1 MGLTN
6 RHLAR
11 ALVALFALP
20 FAVLVVLAPVDASA
34 QRRGDPRERQAR
46 ALFEQGELAYEEGRY
61 EEAISA
67 FEQAYGLSARP
78 LLLYNIANAQERLGM
93 LSEALDNLRYYRED
107 APSDEIAV
115 LDRRIRGLEDRVARQ
130 QREDERR
137 RADQEQIARTAAE
150 AAAAAAVRGRGGR
163 TPDEPPAPVLGWS
176 LTIGGGALAAAGV
189 VFGVLALGA
198 RSDAEALC
206 STVGERTLCPD
217 AADAAL
223 SRDSAFSILADV
235 GVIAGAA
242 LAGLGLYFVLTHGPE
257 TPRATS
263 RAASAARVGDGARLS
278 LGFGARPGG
287 GALLL
292 RGTL

>member
-1 MGLTN
+1 MGLIT
-6 RHLAR
+6 RPAAR
-11 ALVALFALP
+11 ALL
-20 FAVLVVLAPVDASA
+20 AVLVLTFSVLAVLAPAGVSA

-46 ALFEQGELAYEEGRY
+46 ALFEQGSLAYEEGRY

-78 LLLYNIANAQERLGM
+78 LLLYNIANAQERLGL

-107 APSDEIAV
+107 APADEIPV

-130 QREDERR
+130 AREDERR
-137 RADQEQIARTAAE
+137 RADQEQIARSAAE
-150 AAAAAAVRGRGGR
+150 AAAAAAVRGRGGSV
-163 TPDEPPAPVLGWS
+163 PDEPPAPVLGWS

-189 VFGVLALGA
+189 AFGVLALGA

-206 STVGERTLCPD
+206 SSVGDRTFCSD
-217 AADAAL
+217 AAASAL
-223 SRDSAFSILADV
+223 SRDFTFSLLADI

-242 LAGLGLYFVLTHGPE
+242 LAGVGLYLVLTHDPE
-257 TPRATS
+257 TPRDA
-263 RAASAARVGDGARLS
+263 RPAASAARRGAGARLS
-278 LGFGARPGG
+278 LGFGPRPGG

>member
-1 MGLTN
+1 MGLITPTPS
-6 RHLAR
+6 R
-11 ALVALFALP
+11 ALLALLTLLVSALL
-20 FAVLVVLAPVDASA
+20 ALAPVEASA

-46 ALFEQGELAYEEGRY
+46 ALFDQGSLAYEEGRY

-78 LLLYNIANAQERLGM
+78 LLLYNIANAQERLGL

-130 QREDERR
+130 QREEERR
-137 RADQEQIARTAAE
+137 RADQEQIARSAAE
-150 AAAAAAVRGRGGR
+150 AAAAAAVREGGAR
-163 TPDEPPAPVLGWS
+163 APDAPPAPVLGWS
-176 LTIGGGALAAAGV
+176 LTIGGGVLAAAGI

-206 STVGERTLCPD
+206 SSVGERTLCPD
-217 AADAAL
+217 AAASAL

-235 GVIAGAA
+235 GMIAGAA
-242 LAGLGLYFVLTHGPE
+242 LVAVGLYLVITHDPE
-257 TPRATS
+257 TPRAPS
-263 RAASAARVGDGARLS
+263 RGASGIRAGDGVRLS
-278 LGFGARPGG
+278 LGFGPRPGG

>member
-1 MGLTN
+1 MGLN
-6 RHLAR
+6 AR
-11 ALVALFALP
+11 VSMRPLLALVALTFAM
-20 FAVLVVLAPVDASA
+20 LVALTPVGVSA

-46 ALFEQGELAYEEGRY
+46 ALFEQGSLAYEEGRY

-78 LLLYNIANAQERLGM
+78 LLLYNIANAQERLGL
-93 LSEALDNLRYYRED
+93 LSEALDNIRYYRED
-107 APSDEIAV
+107 APADEIAV

-130 QREDERR
+130 QREDDRR

-150 AAAAAAVRGRGGR
+150 AAAAAAVRGGGGR
-163 TPDEPPAPVLGWS
+163 GPDEPPAPVLGWT

-206 STVGERTLCPD
+206 STVGERTLCPQ

-242 LAGLGLYFVLTHGPE
+242 LAGLGLYLVITHDPE
-257 TPRATS
+257 TPPAAT
-263 RAASAARVGDGARLS
+263 RGASAVRAGDGARLS
-278 LGFGARPGG
+278 LGFGPRPGG